1 MQIPKMFKIDNTLTF
16 ACVGVFCI
24 FILKTKK
31 HTSIL
36 ASVQHS
42 LIVCI
47 YRLCYINTDIKGMS
61 SFVLDFKNSKR
72 FLRRLGGKTNV
83 NDNIQ
88 IRIRQL
94 ASYIAESQITVYEE
108 PGYYFGY
115 LISLLLF
122 GI

>member
-1 MQIPKMFKIDNTLTF
+1 
-16 ACVGVFCI
+16 
-24 FILKTKK
+24 
-31 HTSIL
+31 
-36 ASVQHS
+36 
-42 LIVCI
+42 
-47 YRLCYINTDIKGMS
+47 MS
-61 SFVLDFKNSKR
+61 SFVLGFKNSKR

-83 NDNIQ
+83 NDKIQ

-94 ASYIAESQITVYEE
+94 ASYIAESQITVYEV